1 MLKRLYKLFSSVRLT
16 IFLFLILAVTSILG
30 TIIQQGLSVERYKVL
45 YSPGVFSALKIFNIF
60 DMYHSWWF
68 TTLLILLSI
77 NIIVCIFNQIPR
89 I

>member
-1 MLKRLYKLFSSVRLT
+1 
-16 IFLFLILAVTSILG
+16 
-30 TIIQQGLSVERYKVL
+30 
-45 YSPGVFSALKIFNIF
+45 GVFSALKIFNIF

-89 I
+89 IFRLFSSEKNEVDDSAENGGSDLNY